1 MQLRDEIPSSTEDE
15 DMTSTTKALANTSLD
30 SNTNGKRRTHRHSR
44 QLSNDHK
51 NGM

>member
-1 MQLRDEIPSSTEDE
+1 MQLKDEKPSNTEDE
-15 DMTSTTKALANTSLD
+15 EMTSTTKAMANTSLD
-30 SNTNGKRRTHRHSR
+30 SNTNGKLRTRRHSR